1 MSSKGSLRRAA
12 WTFPFLVA
20 AQLGCHLCLAGT
32 PGMVPKAG
40 TSNNVQVTLGQ
51 GMAEL
56 SANILLEAEEDEEL
70 QGAGP
75 GDDHSAWAGALV
87 ADNCT
92 KNSEETKE
100 LLKHVIALERLTA
113 QHDTSLAR
121 LTRAVGQLRDV
132 RLQHQAL
139 ERCCEACPA
148 SGVSA
153 RPHN

>member
-1 MSSKGSLRRAA
+1 MSSTGGFQRAT
-12 WTFPFLVA
+12 WTFLILVSM
-20 AQLGCHLCLAGT
+20 QRGCHLCLAGT
-32 PGMVPKAG
+32 PGVVPKAG
-40 TSNNVQVTLGQ
+40 ASNNVQVTLGQ

-56 SANILLEAEEDEEL
+56 SANVLLEAEEDEEI
-70 QGAGP
+70 P
-75 GDDHSAWAGALV
+75 GDVPGDELSAWAAALG

-92 KNSEETKE
+92 KKSEETNE

-132 RLQHQAL
+132 RLQQQAL

-148 SGVSA
+148 S
-153 RPHN
+153 

>member
-1 MSSKGSLRRAA
+1 
-12 WTFPFLVA
+12 
-20 AQLGCHLCLAGT
+20 
-32 PGMVPKAG
+32 MVPKAG
-40 TSNNVQVTLGQ
+40 ASNNVQVTLGQ

-56 SANILLEAEEDEEL
+56 SANVLLEAEEDEEI
-70 QGAGP
+70 QGDVP
-75 GDDHSAWAGALV
+75 GDELSAWAAALG

-92 KNSEETKE
+92 KKSEETNE

-132 RLQHQAL
+132 RLQQQAL

-148 SGVSA
+148 S
-153 RPHN
+153 